1 MGRTAD
7 HVSRLALGACAALAA
22 SAALAAFPGAA
33 HAQQSAAQVTNQPAA
48 VAVAPIPRAKSDGPP
63 LWVVRDADST
73 VYLFGTVH
81 LLRAAHLANQ
91 DSVID
96 MPKARGFTVERL

>member
-1 MGRTAD
+1 M
-7 HVSRLALGACAALAA
+7 
-22 SAALAAFPGAA
+22 
-33 HAQQSAAQVTNQPAA
+33 
-48 VAVAPIPRAKSDGPP
+48 
-63 LWVVRDADST
+63 VRDADST